1 MAQAASFADAAAAA
15 IPGGADVLINNAG
28 IYAAERTLSTDGIEL
43 NFAVNVLATVLLTR
57 RFVRSG
63 GLKKGGRIVNVSSMM
78 HAQASGVYALDN
90 LQLEKTGYDPH
101 TAYSLSKLC
110 LTMWSIELAAELK
123 GVADVIS
130 CHPGV
135 VQTKMLTK
143 GFGNFG
149 SDVNAAHHEPLLATA
164 PELKG
169 VTGKYFMPD
178 AQESRTAPPTNNGH
192 ARSAL
197 MEKVDAMIAPF
208 DTECTS

>member
-1 MAQAASFADAAAAA
+1 MR
-15 IPGGADVLINNAG
+15 
-28 IYAAERTLSTDGIEL
+28 RTT
-43 NFAVNVLATVLLTR
+43 TR

-149 SDVNAAHHEPLLATA
+149 SDVNAAHHELRRLMGGDPGGQAGRSKCVHPNLRKTQVRSGRGQAPGAAPLPACRR
-164 PELKG
+164 P
-169 VTGKYFMPD
+169 
-178 AQESRTAPPTNNGH
+178 
-192 ARSAL
+192 
-197 MEKVDAMIAPF
+197 
-208 DTECTS
+208 ECTLFSETPSTRGPSKKFDAAAAPTRFLASRDP